1 MNRRMAPSDE
11 QLAELMRGTEFGD
24 EATRRTMEREL
35 GELLEEDRPLRV
47 YCGYD
52 PTSVDLHLGNTVTFR
67 KLRQFQDFGHRVT
80 FLIGNFTGLVGDPSD
95 KDKSRPMLSAEQL
108 EGNAKTYTRQAFRIL
123 DPERTEVAR
132 NADWLGELTFSE
144 VIALC
149 SKFTVA
155 QFLDRDNFEQRWR
168 RHDPIHLHEFL
179 YAIMQAYDAVAL
191 ETDVQV
197 GGTDQ
202 LFNLLAGRVLQR
214 ESGQRPQVAITT
226 PILVGTDGAQ
236 KMSKSAG
243 NYVAIDDP
251 PNEMYGKLMS
261 LPDTAI
267 EQYFTLV
274 APLPA
279 REVTSILGAVEDRT
293 LSPMEA
299 KKRLALEV
307 TAAMY
312 SRKDAEAAQ
321 AYFEST
327 IQRRET
333 PQEMQEYALPA
344 GEDGDGGRL
353 DRVLVASGLA
363 ASGGEVRR
371 LVEQGAVSVNGERV
385 SDFTVQLRGDDEVRV
400 GRHRFLR
407 VVAARAQS

>member
-1 MNRRMAPSDE
+1 MTRRMAPADA
-11 QLAELMRGTEFGD
+11 QLAVLMRGTEFGD
-24 EATRRTMEREL
+24 EATRLTMEREL
-35 GELLEEDRPLRV
+35 RELLEEDRPLRV

-132 NADWLGELTFSE
+132 NADWLGELTFAE
-144 VIALC
+144 VIGLC

-155 QFLDRDNFEQRWR
+155 QFLERDNFEQRWR

-226 PILVGTDGAQ
+226 PILVGTDGVQ

-243 NYVAIDDP
+243 NYIAIDDP

-267 EQYFTLV
+267 KQYFTLV
-274 APLPA
+274 SPLA
-279 REVTSILGAVEDRT
+279 GGDVTSIVGAVEGRT

-312 SRKDAEAAQ
+312 SREDAEAAQ
-321 AYFEST
+321 AHFEST